1 MMPESHGHNYQR
13 LNSDTRY
20 DKATKR
26 LILIIDAMQSVFSL
40 LGTIKQSLLLINTPL
55 VMPSESYGFL

>member
-1 MMPESHGHNYQR
+1 MMPESHGHSYQR

-26 LILIIDAMQSVFSL
+26 LILIIDAMQRVLSL
-40 LGTIKQSLLLINTPL
+40 SGTIKHSLLLINTPL
-55 VMPSESYGFL
+55 VMSSESYDF